1 MKMNETAEQ
10 IREDMHAHF
19 VERSE
24 PSVQAVARR
33 LATQAEAEAAADTAS
48 K

>member
-1 MKMNETAEQ
+1 MNETAEQ
-10 IREDMHAHF
+10 VREDMHAHV

-24 PSVQAVARR
+24 AALQAVARR
-33 LATQAEAEAAADTAS
+33 LATQAEVDAGTEKTPA